1 MHILIIAFFI
11 LLSSLGFS
19 QLKYLIF
26 LKDKGIN
33 KSEVL
38 KKTSDAYLTALGEL
52 TERSIERRKKAMG
65 ENIITYE
72 DVPLYEPYI
81 KKIEDMGIKI
91 ENKLKWFNAV
101 SAYLNESQLQ
111 ALQQYEFIEKIRLV
125 RKHKNG
131 RIETTD
137 ALNKILSTYGTISY
151 GPSLPQLQLSDIPQV
166 HAKDITGKGVVVGL
180 LDAGFAWRTHEA
192 LQNAHVI
199 SEYDFVFQDSVTSD
213 EPADVPGQHSHGA
226 SVFSIIGGYKD
237 SILIGAAFGASFI
250 LAKTEDIRSEKHV
263 EEDNYA
269 AALEWMES
277 IGVDITS
284 SSLGYS
290 EFDSPE
296 ESYTYQ
302 DMNGKTTIVTKA
314 AELAFQR
321 GIVTITSAGNEGNKA
336 WYYIT
341 APADGFNTIGVGA
354 VTANNNVASFSG
366 RGPTS
371 DGRIKPDVL
380 AQGVNVLIA
389 TSSGKNSYNYGN
401 GTSLSAPIVSGTAAL
416 LLSAYPH
423 LSNSQIRHIL
433 LETSDNASIPDNDRG
448 YGLVSAAKAISYP
461 NLRKDNNIV
470 RLNKA
475 FILAGSVEQSS
486 IKIHYSINSSAF
498 VSYPMNFDSDY
509 NCYFDLPSL
518 KKTDDFRFYFT
529 YSDSAGNGYL
539 EPEKGKHYL
548 LKQEDL
554 NVYLNLK
561 YIETTADYILSPNY
575 PNPFNQQTRI
585 DFFAEAGQQTE
596 LIVYDVLGQRVK
608 YLFGGVSSAGKN
620 TVLWD
625 GSNDNGI
632 KAASGVYLYILRLDG
647 KEYGRSMVLLR

>member
-1 MHILIIAFFI
+1 MHILLITFFV
-11 LLSSLGFS
+11 LLSSLSLS
-19 QLKYLIF
+19 QSKYLIF
-26 LKDKGIN
+26 FTDKGIN
-33 KSEVL
+33 KNDVL
-38 KKTSDAYLTALGEL
+38 NKGSDVYLNALNDL
-52 TERSIERRKKAMG
+52 NERSIERRKKTLG
-65 ENIITYE
+65 ENLITYE

-81 KKIEDMGIKI
+81 NTLKAAGIKI
-91 ENKLKWFNAV
+91 VHKLKWFNAV
-101 SAYLNESQLQ
+101 SAYLNESQLEML
-111 ALQQYEFIEKIRLV
+111 ARYEIIETIREVKKHKIEKIE
-125 RKHKNG
+125 
-131 RIETTD
+131 ISE
-137 ALNKILSTYGTISY
+137 ALNKISSINEEISY
-151 GPSLPQLQLSDIPQV
+151 GPSGTQLFISDIPQV
-166 HAKDITGKGVVVGL
+166 HAKGIIGTGVIVGL

-199 SEYDFVFQDSVTSD
+199 TEYDFVFKDSVTSD
-213 EPADVPGQHSHGA
+213 QPGDVPGQHSHGT

-237 SILIGAAFGASFI
+237 SMLIGAAFGASFI

-269 AALEWMES
+269 AALEWMENL
-277 IGVDITS
+277 GVDITS

-290 EFDSPE
+290 EFDPPE

-314 AELAFQR
+314 AELAFER
-321 GIVTITSAGNEGNKA
+321 GIVTITSVGNEGNKA

-354 VTANNNVASFSG
+354 VTANNNLASFSG

-401 GTSLSAPIVSGTAAL
+401 GTSLSAPIVSGAAAL

-423 LSNSQIRHIL
+423 LNNSQVRHIL
-433 LETSDNASIPDNDRG
+433 LETSDNALTPDNDRG
-448 YGLVSAAKAISYP
+448 YGLVSAARAISYP
-461 NLRKDNNIV
+461 NLQLDNNFI

-475 FILAGSVEQSS
+475 FIRFGAVDQSS
-486 IKIHYSINSSAF
+486 VKIHYSINNSSF
-498 VSYPMNFDSDY
+498 DSYAMNFDGNY
-509 NCYFDLPSL
+509 KYYFDLQSL
-518 KKTDDFRFYFT
+518 KKSDDFRFYFT
-529 YSDSAGNGYL
+529 YSDSAGNSYM

-561 YIETTADYILSPNY
+561 YSEISGDYVLSPNY
-575 PNPFNQQTRI
+575 PNPFNQQTKI
-585 DFFAEAGQQTE
+585 DFFAEVGQKAD
-596 LIVYDVLGQRVK
+596 LIIYDVLGQRVK
-608 YLFGGVSSAGKN
+608 YLFSGESSAGRN

-632 KAASGVYLYILRLDG
+632 KAASGVYLYILRLES
-647 KEYGRSMVLLR
+647 KEYVRSMVLLR